1 MQVHCGLFNNSP
13 MDPLWLGVT
22 AAGLLAFSIYEVAE
36 AAFGRITSP
45 SLRQTAAKRG
55 LAG

>member
-1 MQVHCGLFNNSP
+1 MHCGLFNNSP